1 MLRLPRLVIP
11 GLPHHVTQRGVR
23 SLDIFTGDAD
33 RSLYVELMRDECG
46 SQGNRIL
53 AWCLMTNHLH
63 LIVVPQREE
72 SLARGIGDAHRRYTR
87 ARNFRE
93 GVRGR
98 LFQGRFFSCALD
110 EKHLM
115 RAARYIELNPVA
127 AGILGDPGDY
137 EWSSAA
143 LHLGLRRDD
152 PLVMPEDRKLPY
164 LGAPVLRGWRG
175 FLRQGIEEIEAKRL
189 EEHISSGLPLGSDD
203 FVKRLER
210 RSGRWLFPRKG
221 GWPKATDAKRPPT
234 G

>member
-1 MLRLPRLVIP
+1 VP
-11 GLPHHVTQRGVR
+11 
-23 SLDIFTGDAD
+23 
-33 RSLYVELMRDECG
+33 E
-46 SQGNRIL
+46 RID
-53 AWCLMTNHLH
+53 
-63 LIVVPQREE
+63 

-115 RAARYIELNPVA
+115 RSARYIELNPVA
-127 AGILGDPGDY
+127 AQLLEDPGHY

-164 LGAPVLRGWRG
+164 LGAPMLRGWRG

-210 RSGRWLFPRKG
+210 RRCR
-221 GWPKATDAKRPPT
+221 
-234 G
+234 